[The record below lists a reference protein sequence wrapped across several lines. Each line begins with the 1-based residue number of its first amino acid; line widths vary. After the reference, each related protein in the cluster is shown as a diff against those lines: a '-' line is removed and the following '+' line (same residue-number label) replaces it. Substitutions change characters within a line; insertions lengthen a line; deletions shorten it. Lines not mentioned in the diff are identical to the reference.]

1 MVTIVDSQAEA
12 IRREEEYL
20 AKWKVKW
27 DEERHAQEAAQIE
40 VENMEAAG
48 LEFDEVF
55 YGAAALDDDDLFGD

>member
-12 IRREEEYL
+12 IRREEEYF
-20 AKWKVKW
+20 AKLKVEW

-40 VENMEAAG
+40 AENMESAG
-48 LEFDEVF
+48 REFDEVL